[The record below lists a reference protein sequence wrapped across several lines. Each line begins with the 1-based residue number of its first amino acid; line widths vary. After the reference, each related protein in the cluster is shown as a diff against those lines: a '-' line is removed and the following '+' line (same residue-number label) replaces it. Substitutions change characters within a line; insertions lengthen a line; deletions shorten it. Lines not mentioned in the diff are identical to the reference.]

1 MLGVDYEFTQ
11 YIVFHNFSQCLW
23 WMSVLW
29 WNGRLNI
36 VKSSKNI
43 SPPRPEGVRQKWW
56 FAQLN
61 CWSVMLQISINCAG
75 EVIISRLNN
84 LTRICIRIYIYVYV
98 YIHIIYIYILN
109 IYIYMYTP
117 WVCNMFLQNIYTW
130 QSLKIRHPDTLWNC
144 LIVLEKNNFATIP
157 VLFFFLWRSSSLFQV
172 PTRCLYWLRTSF

>member
-1 MLGVDYEFTQ
+1 MFHPLLIIWRAVVGSIGICCNFSWGFGFLGVRNDLCLAWNAGGWLWIHPIVRQLFSVFMMLG
-11 YIVFHNFSQCLW
+11 
-23 WMSVLW
+23 SVLW

-84 LTRICIRIYIYVYV
+84 LTRICIHIYIFTYNVHIYIFQIYIYIYVYTV
-98 YIHIIYIYILN
+98 S
-109 IYIYMYTP
+109 M
-117 WVCNMFLQNIYTW
+117 
-130 QSLKIRHPDTLWNC
+130 
-144 LIVLEKNNFATIP
+144 
-157 VLFFFLWRSSSLFQV
+157 
-172 PTRCLYWLRTSF
+172 